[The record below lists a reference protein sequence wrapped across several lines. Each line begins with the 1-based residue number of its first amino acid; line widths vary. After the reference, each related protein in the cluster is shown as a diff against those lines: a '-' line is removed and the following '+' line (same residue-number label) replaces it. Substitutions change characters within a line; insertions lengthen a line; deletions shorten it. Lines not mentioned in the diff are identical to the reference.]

1 MKLKVYGWANGRPVK
16 TACDILQ
23 GEDAQ
28 GVVRAMM
35 QTPFAANLTPRE
47 YMQRTL
53 AGIGRGGA
61 VLPQDAAAAAE
72 AYLAALTD
80 AGLTEPA

>member
-1 MKLKVYGWANGRPVK
+1 MKLKVYGWANGRPDK
-16 TACDILQ
+16 TTWDTFQ
-23 GEDAQ
+23 GDDAQ

-35 QTPFAANLTPRE
+35 QTPFSANLTPLE

-61 VLPQDAAAAAE
+61 TLPRDASAAAE
-72 AYLAALTD
+72 AYLAALAA